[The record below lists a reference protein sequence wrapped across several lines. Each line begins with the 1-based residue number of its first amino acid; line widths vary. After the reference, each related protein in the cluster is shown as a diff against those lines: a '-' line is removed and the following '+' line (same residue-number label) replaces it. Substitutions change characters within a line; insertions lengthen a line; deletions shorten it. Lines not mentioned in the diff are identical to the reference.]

1 MLGSL
6 LTEIKAAGTITD
18 KDVVRLRMAIF
29 PDGVVTPDEAED
41 LFSLNDAATDVY
53 PAWRDLFVEAMTDYV
68 VRQMHPEGYV
78 DDAGAKWLIARIGAD
93 GVVKA
98 DSELELLVKVLE
110 SADSAPDSLCVY
122 ALEQVRE
129 AVLTGEGPLA
139 CGGALEPG
147 RINAAE
153 TALVRR
159 VMYAAAGQ
167 GNIAITRREA
177 EVLFDINDAARGH
190 DNDPAWRDLFAKAIA
205 AAVMTVSG
213 YTPLPREEEARR
225 EAWLSTPSE
234 GVGGFIWK
242 LFCGMGAGGMA
253 LTHPG
258 GMEAVMHP
266 GDEALDE
273 WREHNAKVEA
283 DQKEAEVVTEDECQ
297 WLADRIM
304 RDGMVDEGER
314 ALLAFLAAESP
325 SVHPCLKPLMDQVA
339 AGSGAAP
346 AS

>member
-1 MLGSL
+1 MLSSL
-6 LTEIKAAGTITD
+6 LSEIKAAGTITD

-29 PDGVVTPDEAED
+29 PDGKVSPDEAED
-41 LFSLNDAATDVY
+41 LFALNDASTDVY

-68 VRQMHPEGYV
+68 VRQMEPEGYV
-78 DDAGAKWLIARIGAD
+78 DEAGAAWLIARISAD
-93 GVVKA
+93 GVVKY

-110 SADSAPDSLCVY
+110 TAESAPDSLCVY
-122 ALEQVRE
+122 ALEQVKA

-139 CGGALEPG
+139 CGGVLEPG

-167 GNIAITRREA
+167 GNVAITRREA
-177 EVLFDINDAARGH
+177 EVLFDINDAARDH
-190 DNDPAWRDLFAKAIA
+190 ENDPAWRDLFAKAIA

-213 YTPLPREEEARR
+213 YTPLPRAEAERR

-242 LFCGMGAGGMA
+242 LFCGIGAGGMA
-253 LTHPG
+253 MHSPG
-258 GMEAVMHP
+258 AMEAVLHP
-266 GDEALDE
+266 GDDVLDE
-273 WREHNAKVEA
+273 WRDHNAKVEA
-283 DQKEAEVVTEDECQ
+283 DQKEAEVVTEDEGQ
-297 WLADRIM
+297 WLADLIL
-304 RDGMVDEGER
+304 RDGVVDEAER

-325 SVHPCLKPLMDQVA
+325 NVHPCLKPLLEQVE
-339 AGSGAAP
+339 AGHA
-346 AS
+346 